1 LSKLQII
8 NAGWLIDGSGNSIK
22 TKVQLRVIN
31 GRIETIRE
39 NLPILPGQRPENSD
53 VETLELNDAT
63 ILPALVDSHV
73 HLTMSGAMD
82 QAERLR
88 QLDTTG
94 FDRAEGVIQKHL
106 DQHLAAGVLAVR
118 DGGDKRA
125 HVLRYKRNQL
135 PSPEMP
141 VQIKSAGRAWHRPG
155 RYGKLIGR
163 TLDVSTSL
171 SRAIEL
177 ENDPVDH
184 VKIVNSGLNSLSEFG
199 KQTLA
204 QFDGDEL
211 SAAVSAADQRGLKI
225 MVHANGQNPVQT
237 AVAAGCHSIEHGF
250 FMGNDNLSLMAD
262 KAVCWVP
269 TAVTMRA
276 YCRYLNQIG
285 KNPDIARKNLDHQVE
300 QLRTARQ
307 LGVPIALGT
316 DAGSP
321 AVDHGIA
328 VIDEMIILTEA
339 GFPIEEIIRCATFN
353 GAKLLRITD
362 LGLLVPGMPAT
373 FIAVKGDPTGLPD
386 SLRQIGGVYLRGELV
401 G

>member
-1 LSKLQII
+1 
-8 NAGWLIDGSGNSIK
+8 
-22 TKVQLRVIN
+22 
-31 GRIETIRE
+31 
-39 NLPILPGQRPENSD
+39 
-53 VETLELNDAT
+53 
-63 ILPALVDSHV
+63 
-73 HLTMSGAMD
+73 
-82 QAERLR
+82 
-88 QLDTTG
+88 
-94 FDRAEGVIQKHL
+94 
-106 DQHLAAGVLAVR
+106 LAAGVLAVR